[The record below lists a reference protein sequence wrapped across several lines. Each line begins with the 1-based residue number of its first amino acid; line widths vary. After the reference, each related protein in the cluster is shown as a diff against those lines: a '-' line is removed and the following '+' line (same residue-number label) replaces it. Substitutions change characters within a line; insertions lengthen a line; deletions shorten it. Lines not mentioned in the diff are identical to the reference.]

1 MKYTIFAT
9 LLISAFFITILS
21 KGTIAQVNN
30 NSQSQQQGSFQL
42 SSPTPVPTIPLAT
55 STPKPVNTVPP
66 NSTPLPATSGLPMIT
81 GGAQD
86 PNSPYFCIDDEDPEP
101 CDDNTAFLVPKGSG
115 GVSGTCGTVIEWA
128 IKIAQALPQDFKVMR
143 DKLPTAISSPC
154 GNTGTYSSG
163 YISTFFVIDS
173 YNLAGF
179 PQLSKSNASHV
190 VGTSLLNWWKTTAP
204 FTYIDYGAPSGSH
217 QAILSQNLVGKTMF
231 INLPSGGVH
240 VGIVNSVNVD
250 SHGNGIISILQAGT
264 QYWLDRFEI
273 VNWSVTNT
281 PLHQTNISGV
291 AGFGGH

>member
-1 MKYTIFAT
+1 MERTSKIFPVT
-9 LLISAFFITILS
+9 LLTLVILFTFLLNQKTS
-21 KGTIAQVNN
+21 AQVNDP
-30 NSQSQQQGSFQL
+30 SQQQGSFNL
-42 SSPTPVPTIPLAT
+42 STPSPVPTIPIPTATTRPT
-55 STPKPVNTVPP
+55 STIPP
-66 NSTPLPATSGLPMIT
+66 NGTPLPIIT

-101 CDDNTAFLVPKGSG
+101 CDDNTAFLVPKGTG

-128 IKIAQALPQDFKVMR
+128 IKIAAKLPQDFKVKR
-143 DKLPTAISSPC
+143 DKLLTAVSSSC

-173 YNLAGF
+173 YNLAGY
-179 PQLSKSNASHV
+179 PQLSKTNPTHI
-190 VGTSLLNWWKTTAP
+190 VGTSLLGWWKSTAP
-204 FTYIDYGAPSGSH
+204 FTYIDYGAVSGSH
-217 QAILSQNLVGKTMF
+217 QSILSQNLIGKTMF
-231 INLPSGGVH
+231 INMPSGGVH

-250 SHGNGIISILQAGT
+250 AHGNGIISILQAGT

-273 VNWSVTNT
+273 MNWNITNT